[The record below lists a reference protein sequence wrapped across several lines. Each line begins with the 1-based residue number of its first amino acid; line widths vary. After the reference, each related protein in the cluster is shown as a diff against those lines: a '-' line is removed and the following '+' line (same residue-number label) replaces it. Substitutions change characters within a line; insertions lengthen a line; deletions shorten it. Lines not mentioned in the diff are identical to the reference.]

1 MTKTLRSTFLLLLC
15 TVLIHFS
22 TKAQTWEVYDYDL
35 QLKSRLVYQSI
46 AILSDAVKIGKNEN
60 GLFLLSNDYKPA
72 VQLEGKEIYQFL
84 EPWILMK
91 GEKGIGAYHEYGQK
105 VLNLEFDEIQTYY
118 NFLLARKGNEYWVYQ
133 RGKGTTNYLG
143 ELDEARISNVGQII
157 SRKGN
162 SYFLPLSSNPDR
174 PFEKLEDNDG
184 EYILAKT
191 KDGYGLVNVEGNLVL
206 DPVIDEL
213 QHTKGNFYYG
223 FDEGQ
228 YVLIE
233 GDLVQANIRY
243 NSYHKITYQDGLML
257 EYIHGKLRRVM
268 EGNGIL
274 LDAVG
279 MTEVIRID
287 QDLYNVRFR
296 DGKLGLLGIKGW
308 LVNPTDSLEKIENGS
323 EGYFPARK
331 KGQYGYVNREGKW
344 LIKPTYDL
352 SLNYSEQ
359 IAAFKSGLYWGAID
373 NYGKVILNPEWE
385 EIKAFQGG
393 FGVGKKENRFYLFSK
408 EGNQLTPGGFSKI
421 CRIDNGYFLVEND
434 QKVGLLDPNGKQV
447 LSPDYEYLKRERAN
461 WVIARKNN
469 KSGLIDEKGETLLPF
484 DYEEILFDNANR
496 QILVRGSYQPI
507 LVVEPETQGRKR
519 KRGN

>member
-1 MTKTLRSTFLLLLC
+1 M
-15 TVLIHFS
+15 
-22 TKAQTWEVYDYDL
+22 
-35 QLKSRLVYQSI
+35 
-46 AILSDAVKIGKNEN
+46 
-60 GLFLLSNDYKPA
+60 
-72 VQLEGKEIYQFL
+72 
-84 EPWILMK
+84 
-91 GEKGIGAYHEYGQK
+91 
-105 VLNLEFDEIQTYY
+105 EFDEIQTYY

-268 EGNGIL
+268 EGDGIL

-359 IAAFKSGLYWGAID
+359 IAAIKSGLYWGAID

-393 FGVGKKENRFYLFSK
+393 FGVGKKENRFYLFFQRRQSI
-408 EGNQLTPGGFSKI
+408 NSWRFQQNL
-421 CRIDNGYFLVEND
+421 
-434 QKVGLLDPNGKQV
+434 Q
-447 LSPDYEYLKRERAN
+447 
-461 WVIARKNN
+461 
-469 KSGLIDEKGETLLPF
+469 
-484 DYEEILFDNANR
+484 NR
-496 QILVRGSYQPI
+496 
-507 LVVEPETQGRKR
+507 
-519 KRGN
+519 

>member
-1 MTKTLRSTFLLLLC
+1 
-15 TVLIHFS
+15 
-22 TKAQTWEVYDYDL
+22 
-35 QLKSRLVYQSI
+35 
-46 AILSDAVKIGKNEN
+46 
-60 GLFLLSNDYKPA
+60 
-72 VQLEGKEIYQFL
+72 
-84 EPWILMK
+84 
-91 GEKGIGAYHEYGQK
+91 
-105 VLNLEFDEIQTYY
+105 
-118 NFLLARKGNEYWVYQ
+118 
-133 RGKGTTNYLG
+133 
-143 ELDEARISNVGQII
+143 
-157 SRKGN
+157 
-162 SYFLPLSSNPDR
+162 
-174 PFEKLEDNDG
+174 
-184 EYILAKT
+184 
-191 KDGYGLVNVEGNLVL
+191 
-206 DPVIDEL
+206 
-213 QHTKGNFYYG
+213 
-223 FDEGQ
+223 
-228 YVLIE
+228 
-233 GDLVQANIRY
+233 
-243 NSYHKITYQDGLML
+243 
-257 EYIHGKLRRVM
+257 
-268 EGNGIL
+268 
-274 LDAVG
+274 
-279 MTEVIRID
+279 
-287 QDLYNVRFR
+287 DLYNVRFR

-359 IAAFKSGLYWGAID
+359 IAAIKSGLYWGAID